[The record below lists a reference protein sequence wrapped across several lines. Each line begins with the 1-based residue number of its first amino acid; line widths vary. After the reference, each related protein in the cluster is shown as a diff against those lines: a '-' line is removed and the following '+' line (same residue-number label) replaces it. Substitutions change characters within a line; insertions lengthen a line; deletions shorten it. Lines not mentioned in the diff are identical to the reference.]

1 MTGMSYSEINLFLPK
16 SLLVMAFHHC
26 DTQSAASSSLGV
38 LGRLGREQR
47 EQ

>member
-1 MTGMSYSEINLFLPK
+1 MTGMSYSEIHLLLPK

-26 DTQSAASSSLGV
+26 DTRSAASSSLGV
-38 LGRLGREQR
+38 LERLGREQR